1 MGGGAAAAIVLAAGW
16 WLWPASTTPV
26 VGGGLPLIGLTALPF
41 SASGPGNGTA
51 LQEAVNSGLNV
62 NAQSADSFFTDR
74 LQQTFEDILLEA
86 TRSSDITDITDITRL
101 KKKLT
106 ALMPAYFPAS
116 LATRALALLERY
128 VDYRQA
134 LGQLSAPTDPND
146 PNAMRSALQARQRIR
161 QRHFA
166 PEECE
171 ALFGQGERLDQFT
184 LTRLEVERQT
194 GLTDLQKRG
203 ALQIA
208 EQALDPAQRAQRAE
222 AVAHLGVQSQTAAFE
237 SAGVSAPERFTQRSA
252 QYGAEAATR
261 LSQLDTDN
269 LQWQNSLDQYVQAR
283 AGLGGSSP
291 TTEQSQALI
300 QLRQKF
306 FTPEQQLRVE
316 ASLLVRE
323 LGQTTQR

>member
-1 MGGGAAAAIVLAAGW
+1 MGGGAAAAIVLVAGW
-16 WLWPASTTPV
+16 SLWPASTTPV

-41 SASGPGNGTA
+41 SASGPGKGTA
-51 LQEAVNSGLNV
+51 LQEAVNAGLNV
-62 NAQSADSFFTDR
+62 NAQSADSFLTDR
-74 LQQTFEDILLEA
+74 LQQTFEDMLLEA
-86 TRSSDITDITDITRL
+86 TSSGDITDITRL
-101 KKKLT
+101 KQKLA
-106 ALMPAYFPAS
+106 ALVPAYFSAS

-134 LGQLSAPTDPND
+134 LGQLAAPTDPND
-146 PNAMRSALQARQRIR
+146 PSAMRSALQARQRIR

-166 PEECE
+166 PEEYE
-171 ALFGQGERLDQFT
+171 ALFGQDERLDQFT
-184 LTRLEVERQT
+184 LARLEVERQT
-194 GLTDLQKRG
+194 GLTDLQKRA
-203 ALQIA
+203 ALQSA
-208 EQALDPAQRAQRAE
+208 EQALSPAQRAQRSD

-237 SAGVSAPERFTQRSA
+237 SAGVRAPERFAQRSA

-269 LQWQNSLDQYVQAR
+269 LQWQNSLDQYAQAR

-291 TTEQSQALI
+291 TTEQLQALV
-300 QLRQKF
+300 QLRQKL

-316 ASLLVRE
+316 AGLLVRE